1 MRFLTWFKVGNVMNK
16 NILVASL
23 LLSLGTSA
31 FADST
36 QDEIAMLKEQLKML
50 TQKIEQLEEK
60 TSNTEV
66 EVKKVVAVA
75 AEEKS
80 ESWADRIT
88 LSGDFRYREEYI
100 DERGK
105 EARNRHRIRLRLAA
119 KTQVNDRL
127 DVNFRLATGVDDP
140 ASGNQTL
147 DGGFNTKDFG
157 LDRAYFNYMLTDAL
171 TLTGGKMSNPAYKA
185 GKNQMIWDNDVNPE
199 GIALQ
204 LDSNGWA
211 GNLVGY
217 AVEEFSGDDDIL
229 MFGGQL
235 NKTFD
240 FDAGS
245 FIVGISYYDYDNL
258 QGNFPAYDGNPRA
271 NSVDAS
277 GRLINDY
284 NLFEGSLEYKTK
296 LNDQPFSVFGSYV
309 ENLEADLAE
318 SGYAI
323 GADYGKVSG
332 PGTWNMSYTFMDI
345 DADAVVGVF
354 NDSNFGG
361 GGPDSKGHLLRAGYG
376 LYKNTSLAMAYFSNE
391 RKKDSDNPVDY
402 DRFQLDFI
410 LKFK

>member
-1 MRFLTWFKVGNVMNK
+1 MKK
-16 NILVASL
+16 KILVTSM
-23 LLSLGTSA
+23 LLSLGTTA
-31 FADST
+31 WADST
-36 QDEIAMLKEQLKML
+36 QDEIALLKEQLKML
-50 TQKIEQLEEK
+50 TQKIEQLEDK
-60 TSNTEV
+60 TNQTEA
-66 EVKKVVAVA
+66 EVKKVVEVKT
-75 AEEKS
+75 EEKA

-140 ASGNQTL
+140 SSGNQTL

-157 LDRAYFNYMLTDAL
+157 LDRAFFNYKLTDAL
-171 TLTGGKMSNPAYKA
+171 TLTGGKMANPAYKA

-204 LDSNGWA
+204 LDSNGWQ

-229 MFGGQL
+229 LFGGQL
-235 NKTFD
+235 NKTIEMGSGKLI
-240 FDAGS
+240 AG
-245 FIVGISYYDYDNL
+245 VSYYDYDNL
-258 QGNFPAYDGNPRA
+258 QGNFPAYDGKARS

-277 GRLINDY
+277 GRLVNDY

-296 LNDQPFSVFGSYV
+296 LANQPFSVFGSYV
-309 ENLEADLAE
+309 ENTEADDLD
-318 SGYAI
+318 SGYAL
-323 GADYGKVSG
+323 GASLGKVSA
-332 PGTWNMSYTFMDI
+332 PGSWFMSYTYMDV

-361 GGPDSKGHLLRAGYG
+361 GGPDSKGHLLRGGYG

-391 RKKDSDNPVDY
+391 RNKDQANPIDY
-402 DRFQLDFI
+402 DRLQVDFI